1 MLSYRSPIARENE
14 KKFAKSRE
22 THTLVSDLF
31 SKLLAMYTAQLLSKT
46 FLTPQMIEL
55 KLKTEKIETQPGQRF
70 FINYLDAETPLK
82 RAYSIADVEM
92 GEDFCIFT
100 FLIKLNPE
108 SASSAL
114 LKAANENSK
123 F

>member
-1 MLSYRSPIARENE
+1 MFTAKLI
-14 KKFAKSRE
+14 KKN
-22 THTLVSDLF
+22 
-31 SKLLAMYTAQLLSKT
+31 
-46 FLTPQMIEL
+46 FLNPNIIEL

-70 FINYLDAETPLK
+70 FINYLESETPLK

-92 GEDFCIFT
+92 GLDFSIFT

-108 SASSAL
+108 SASSDL
-114 LKAANENSK
+114 LRAADEKSK